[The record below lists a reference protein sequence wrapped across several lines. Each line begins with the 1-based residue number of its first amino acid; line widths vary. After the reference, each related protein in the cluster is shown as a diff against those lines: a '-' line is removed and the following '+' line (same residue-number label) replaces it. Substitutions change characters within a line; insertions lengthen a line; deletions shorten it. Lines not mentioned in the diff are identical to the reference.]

1 MAEHDRQE
9 RTDRLE
15 ITIRSIESLH
25 QTGVLKVER
34 AKGGVRETAN
44 IVFLNGQPVEAIA
57 GPRIAQDALDWLLTW
72 GSCRYTFEVKFPS
85 EIVVPPPSSP
95 AVEEENPS
103 ASPLAF
109 FSQVVQKY
117 THPLSNATQIGEEM
131 ASEEGVDD
139 VPTAPFPLPQPPF
152 PAVYPLPTPLPQP
165 VGPQFAAIRQL
176 APFRLLNGPE
186 AVNYMERFGLSRLHR
201 HVFFLL
207 DGHRTA
213 VDVVRLTGRS
223 FYEIQSLLAELE
235 RLGLIRMEHTSMGE
249 ALNGM

>member
-15 ITIRSIESLH
+15 ITIRSVESLQ

-44 IVFLNGQPVEAIA
+44 IVFLNGQPVEAVA
-57 GPRIAQDALDWLLTW
+57 GARTAQDALDWLLTW
-72 GSCRYTFEVKFPS
+72 GSCRYTFEVRFPS
-85 EIVVPPPSSP
+85 EIVVPPLSSP
-95 AVEEENPS
+95 AVEESPS

-109 FSQVVQKY
+109 FSQVVKKY
-117 THPLSNATQIGEEM
+117 THPLSNAIQVGEEM
-131 ASEEGVDD
+131 ASEEAIED
-139 VPTAPFPLPQPPF
+139 VPTAPFPLPYPPF
-152 PAVYPLPTPLPQP
+152 PAVYPLTPLPQP
-165 VGPQFAAIRQL
+165 VVPPVAAIHQL
-176 APFRLLNGPE
+176 VPFRLLNGPE

-201 HVFFLL
+201 QVFFLL

-213 VDVVRLTGRS
+213 FDVVRLTGRS

-235 RLGLIRMEHTSMGE
+235 RLGLIRMERTSMGE